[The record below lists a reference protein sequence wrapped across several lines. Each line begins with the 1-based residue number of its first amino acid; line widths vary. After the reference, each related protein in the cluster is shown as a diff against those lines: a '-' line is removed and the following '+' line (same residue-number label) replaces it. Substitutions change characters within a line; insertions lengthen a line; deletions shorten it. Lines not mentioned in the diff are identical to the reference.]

1 MSLVS
6 VLSGRSRFGRRADP
20 PQDGPSTRGTT
31 RWNLAMVLTPALIVL
46 ILGWHRRW
54 ISDDGLIFTR
64 TVRQILAG
72 NGPVFNVGERAE
84 SSTST
89 LWQWILVLASWITQS
104 DVGRLAVYLGLLCT
118 TAGYV
123 LALQATR
130 RLHER
135 TARVPVLVPFGVIA
149 LLALPPVWDFATSGL
164 ETGLTTLWIAGC
176 WWLLVRLP
184 HDPRARIAYALAFVA
199 GLGPTVRPDLAIA
212 TLGFLIALAV
222 IRRPR
227 PLRALALFGTAFTLP
242 LLYEIFRMGY
252 YGVMLPLPAVT
263 KEASASDWSRGWNYV
278 RDLTGPYHLWI
289 PFVVLAA
296 CVLAQAVLRVR
307 RDPARARARLD
318 PRTIDRA
325 GWTRITVLAVPVACG
340 LVMLLYV
347 IRVGGDFMHARMLLP
362 GLFTLLLPI
371 LVVPANRL
379 AVPAATV
386 LIGWA
391 VVCAVA
397 FRVPYEGIGP
407 RGIADERAFYIGA
420 LKVANPVTAYSY
432 VANYPRFP
440 AAAQAARADHK
451 HVIVYPWYDGF
462 YVTAL
467 DPKLPAPVATVWTNL
482 GMNGAN
488 TPLDGV
494 SVDILGLAYPLAA
507 HVELTTRGRPGHEKE
522 IDIAWVFAQ
531 YTSPD
536 AVLPPGIDPIR
547 VKAARYALT
556 CGNTNTGKI
565 KELQDSVQEPMTW
578 SRFKKNFTGAWDRTS
593 FRFPNDPVTAAKK
606 ICGVDVLQKDVL
618 PKDNTDR

>member
-6 VLSGRSRFGRRADP
+6 VLSGRSRSGRRADP
-20 PQDGPSTRGTT
+20 PANGPRPRGVA
-31 RWNLAMVLTPALIVL
+31 RWNTAMVLLPALIVL

-72 NGPVFNVGERAE
+72 HGPVFNVGERAE

-89 LWQWILVLASWITQS
+89 LWQWLLVLASWITQS

-118 TAGYV
+118 VLGYA
-123 LALQATR
+123 LALHATR
-130 RLHER
+130 RLYTR
-135 TARVPVLVPFGVIA
+135 TTTAEAPYLVPLGVIT

-164 ETGLTTLWIAGC
+164 ETGLTTLWTAGC

-184 HDPRARIAYALAFVA
+184 YDPRARVGYSLALLA
-199 GLGPTVRPDLAIA
+199 GLGPMVRPDLAIA
-212 TLGFLIALAV
+212 TLGFLAALAV

-227 PLRALALFGTAFTLP
+227 PLHATALLATAGAIP
-242 LLYEIFRMGY
+242 LAYEIFRMGY
-252 YGVMLPLPAVT
+252 YGVLLPLPAVT
-263 KEASASDWSRGWNYV
+263 KEASAADWPRGWDYV

-289 PFVVLAA
+289 PFAVLAA
-296 CVLAQAVLRVR
+296 CGATALALRVR
-307 RDPARARARLD
+307 TRAPNGLHPRA
-318 PRTIDRA
+318 IDRA
-325 GWTRITVLAVPVACG
+325 AWTRITVFAVPTLCG
-340 LVMLLYV
+340 SAMLLYV

-362 GLFTLLLPI
+362 GLFVLLLPI
-371 LVVPANRL
+371 LLIPANRL
-379 AVPAATV
+379 AVPAVTALTA
-386 LIGWA
+386 WA
-391 VVCAVA
+391 VVCAIA
-397 FRVPYEGIGP
+397 FRVPYDGIGP
-407 RGIADERAFYIGA
+407 KGIADERAFYIGA

-440 AAAQAARADHK
+440 AAAQAARADQR
-451 HVIVYPWYDGF
+451 HVIVYPWYDSF
-462 YVTAL
+462 YVTPL
-467 DPKLPAPVATVWTNL
+467 NPNVPAPVATVWTNL

-531 YTSPD
+531 YAAPD
-536 AVLPPGIDPIR
+536 AILPPGIDPIR

-556 CGNTNTGKI
+556 CGNTNSGKL
-565 KELQDSVQEPMTW
+565 KELQDSVQEPMSW
-578 SRFKKNFTGAWDRTS
+578 SRFKKNFTGAFSRTE
-593 FRFPNDPVTAAKK
+593 FRFPNNPVTAAKE
-606 ICGVDVLQKDVL
+606 ICGVDVLAPHVL
-618 PKDNTDR
+618 PQDTPNH